1 MENIPQCA
9 MQKTGKAPRPSSSRP
24 RVTPAWVAR
33 VARDSF
39 DIKKRRSYLTH
50 DRLTE
55 LAPAFVAYASRQE
68 RLSEHRRNALTILA
82 NFSSSSPRFVEAL
95 GPCAIPLIKDAL
107 GLDHDRVHD
116 YEFYHNAGTLHALH
130 MITTM
135 TTCARYQLL
144 QSVVTT
150 KWASVLTNLTDAL
163 LQDAPM
169 PLRSPLA
176 ASLGHAAIYALSC
189 FATLPPTPECAPVVD
204 QRDRALTRLRCTAV
218 YDLLD
223 AGLVGRLHA
232 LIENAYRDIV
242 CNGVIA
248 GASTKTVAAEWEAPL
263 TLRGL
268 YALAGSTNAQGSV
281 VRAIEVECHKK
292 TCLFS
297 NLVGLLDV
305 SSHRA
310 TKSTAMHCLTLIYEE
325 MPSDDIRHG
334 ILNSKL
340 PTLIVREVGAD
351 DASESFASVI
361 SYSHAAIVCFYYL
374 FYVHGV
380 QAIRVLKDVGGVAV
394 VLSRLKRTLDAAE
407 AQIAREPVREGG
419 ATSTPWSAQTQHELL
434 HLVFYAL
441 SFLRNAALVSAS
453 SCTEMLDQD
462 ILGAL
467 WRIEDIFARSHL
479 RNDLKKVA
487 DETIESFRSVGGS
500 LYLTKLMERKAET
513 NDRVLQE
520 RDNRSQNL
528 ANIRRQLACAPAD
541 VSLPERP
548 LEHYCSITH
557 EVMVDPVLCSDGH
570 AYERVQ
576 IERWLQEHNTSPL
589 TNAKLENAEML
600 LPNHALRKLIEQ
612 WDEKMHE
619 YALELYKRC
628 SERPATDVEMAD
640 SFMSYPPD
648 IPATPPTSNLSQE
661 A

>member
-1 MENIPQCA
+1 MDNIPPCP
-9 MQKTGKAPRPSSSRP
+9 MQKTGKAPRPSRP

-33 VARDSF
+33 VARESF
-39 DIKKRRSYLTH
+39 DIKKRRNCLTQE
-50 DRLTE
+50 RLTE
-55 LAPAFVAYASRQE
+55 FAPAFVAYASRHE
-68 RLSEHRRNALTILA
+68 RLSEQRRDALTILA

-95 GPCAIPLIKDAL
+95 GARAIPLIKDAL
-107 GLDHDRVHD
+107 GLDHDRVDD
-116 YEFYHNAGTLHALH
+116 YDFYRNAGTLHALH

-135 TTCARYQLL
+135 TTCTRYQLL
-144 QSVVTT
+144 HSVVTT
-150 KWASVLTNLTDAL
+150 KWASVLTNLTHAL
-163 LQDAPM
+163 LQDASV

-176 ASLGHAAIYALSC
+176 LSLGHAAIYALSC
-189 FATLPPTPECAPVVD
+189 FATLPPNPECALEVD

-223 AGLVGRLHA
+223 AGLVAQLHA
-232 LIENAYRDIV
+232 LIENAFRDIV
-242 CNGVIA
+242 CNGVVA
-248 GASTKTVAAEWEAPL
+248 GASAKTVAAEWEAPL

-268 YALAGSTNAQGSV
+268 YALAASTNAQGSI

-297 NLVGLLDV
+297 NLVALLDV

-340 PTLIVREVGAD
+340 PSLIVREVGTD
-351 DASESFASVI
+351 DSSESFASVI

-380 QAIRVLKDVGGVAV
+380 QAIRVLKDVGGVGV

-407 AQIAREPVREGG
+407 AQIAREPVQESG

-434 HLVFYAL
+434 HLVFYSL
-441 SFLRNAALVSAS
+441 SFLRNAALVSAKACS
-453 SCTEMLDQD
+453 EMLEAD
-462 ILGAL
+462 ILAAL

-500 LYLTKLMERKAET
+500 LYLTKVMEYKAKK
-513 NDRVLQE
+513 NHRVLQQ
-520 RDNRSQNL
+520 RDDRSESL
-528 ANIRRQLACAPAD
+528 ANIRSQLAGAP
-541 VSLPERP
+541 VGLPERP
-548 LEHYCSITH
+548 EEHYCSITR
-557 EVMVDPVLCSDGH
+557 EVMVDPVMTSDGQV
-570 AYERVQ
+570 YERVQ
-576 IERWLQEHNTSPL
+576 IERWLQEHDTSPL
-589 TNAKLENAEML
+589 TNAKLENAEIL
-600 LPNHALRKLIEQ
+600 LPNHALRRLIEQ
-612 WDEKMHE
+612 WDEKMHQ
-619 YALELYKRC
+619 YALELHKQY
-628 SERPATDVEMAD
+628 SERPIADVDMAD
-640 SFMSYPPD
+640 SFVSYPPD
-648 IPATPPTSNLSQE
+648 IPPTPPTRACSEE